1 MNKFAKILT
10 LTLFFGMLIIFPII
24 TIFNSNK
31 SVSPKEN
38 KTLSDFPEL
47 TKETFFNKSYVNGID
62 NFVSDHFTAR
72 KKLISLKTNMDIV
85 SGKKEVNNIF
95 ILKDRLIK
103 RFSEP
108 NYEKVSDNIN
118 AINLFSQRIDK
129 DVYVMIAPTA
139 AGVYEDHLPK
149 YAKVYNQKTF
159 IDYVYNYLNKDNVV
173 TLDVFN
179 PLFSTREEYIY
190 YRTDHNLTSLG
201 AYYAY
206 SSTIKKMGFV
216 PISLN
221 SFDIEHASN
230 DFKGTLYS
238 KILYNNIKSDTL
250 DFYHYKKGYNVTSVV
265 VGRGKDAKVSDS
277 MYFKEYLNN
286 NNKYSAMLGEEAPI
300 VTITT
305 DEPSGKNILVIKDS
319 YANSLVP
326 YLTQHYSEITMVDLR
341 YLDYSLETFVDINY
355 YDQVLFL
362 YNAES
367 FSTYDYFDKLNQ

>member
-1 MNKFAKILT
+1 
-10 LTLFFGMLIIFPII
+10 
-24 TIFNSNK
+24 
-31 SVSPKEN
+31 
-38 KTLSDFPEL
+38 
-47 TKETFFNKSYVNGID
+47 VNGID

-190 YRTDHNLTSLG
+190 YRTDHNWTSLG

-305 DEPSGKNILVIKDS
+305 DEPSGKNILVIKSCSIFDS
-319 YANSLVP
+319 A
-326 YLTQHYSEITMVDLR
+326 
-341 YLDYSLETFVDINY
+341 
-355 YDQVLFL
+355 LF
-362 YNAES
+362 
-367 FSTYDYFDKLNQ
+367 

>member
-190 YRTDHNLTSLG
+190 YRTDHNWTSLG

>member
-10 LTLFFGMLIIFPII
+10 LTLFFGMLIIIPII

-190 YRTDHNLTSLG
+190 YRTDHNWTSLG

>member
-1 MNKFAKILT
+1 
-10 LTLFFGMLIIFPII
+10 
-24 TIFNSNK
+24 
-31 SVSPKEN
+31 
-38 KTLSDFPEL
+38 
-47 TKETFFNKSYVNGID
+47 
-62 NFVSDHFTAR
+62 
-72 KKLISLKTNMDIV
+72 
-85 SGKKEVNNIF
+85 
-95 ILKDRLIK
+95 
-103 RFSEP
+103 
-108 NYEKVSDNIN
+108 
-118 AINLFSQRIDK
+118 
-129 DVYVMIAPTA
+129 
-139 AGVYEDHLPK
+139 
-149 YAKVYNQKTF
+149 
-159 IDYVYNYLNKDNVV
+159 
-173 TLDVFN
+173 
-179 PLFSTREEYIY
+179 
-190 YRTDHNLTSLG
+190 
-201 AYYAY
+201 
-206 SSTIKKMGFV
+206 MGFV

-319 YANSLVP
+319 YINSLVP

-341 YLDYSLETFVDINY
+341 YLDYSLETNVDINN